1 MGRRGETNKQ
11 KPVAGVL
18 FHHRDSQ
25 NDSCE
30 TRVSQSSER
39 VQTDP
44 DKKQTN
50 TTWSTRLQ
58 KQRGVKEQTSRCLV
72 VEIRELTPADWKI
85 WTSVS
90 QPRQSRLLRHRSVA
104 AELRLWLQR
113 AHYSHASGRCFNLF
127 CHFYNK
133 TLGEGVFT
141 SLQCSSCSSVEER
154 RPHNEALVWQIASL
168 VLLNVAAVSR

>member
-30 TRVSQSSER
+30 TRVTQSSER
-39 VQTDP
+39 VETDP

-58 KQRGVKEQTSRCLV
+58 KQRGVKEQTSLCLV

-90 QPRQSRLLRHRSVA
+90 QPRQSRLLRHRSAA

-113 AHYSHASGRCFNLF
+113 AHYSHASGCCFNLF

-141 SLQCSSCSSVEER
+141 SLQSFSVEER
-154 RPHNEALVWQIASL
+154 RPHNEALVRQKASL
-168 VLLNVAAVSR
+168 VLLNVAAASR

>member
-30 TRVSQSSER
+30 TRVTQSSER
-39 VQTDP
+39 VETDP

-90 QPRQSRLLRHRSVA
+90 QPRQSRLLRHRSAA
-104 AELRLWLQR
+104 AELRLWVQR
-113 AHYSHASGRCFNLF
+113 AHYSHASGCCFNLF

-141 SLQCSSCSSVEER
+141 SLQSFSVEER

>member
-30 TRVSQSSER
+30 TRVTQSSER
-39 VQTDP
+39 VETDP

-58 KQRGVKEQTSRCLV
+58 KQRGVKEQTSLCLV

-90 QPRQSRLLRHRSVA
+90 QPRQSRLLRHRSAA

-113 AHYSHASGRCFNLF
+113 AHYSHASGCCFNLF

-141 SLQCSSCSSVEER
+141 SLQCFSVEER
-154 RPHNEALVWQIASL
+154 RPHKKPSYDRKLHLCCWM
-168 VLLNVAAVSR
+168 

>member
-30 TRVSQSSER
+30 TRVTQSSER
-39 VQTDP
+39 VETDP
-44 DKKQTN
+44 DEKQTN

-58 KQRGVKEQTSRCLV
+58 KQRGVKEQTSLCLV
-72 VEIRELTPADWKI
+72 VEIRELAPADWKI

-90 QPRQSRLLRHRSVA
+90 QPRQSRLLRHRSAA
-104 AELRLWLQR
+104 AELRLWVQR
-113 AHYSHASGRCFNLF
+113 AHYSPASGRCFNLF

-141 SLQCSSCSSVEER
+141 SLQSFSVKER
-154 RPHNEALVWQIASL
+154 RPHKKPSYDRKLHLCCWM
-168 VLLNVAAVSR
+168 

>member
-30 TRVSQSSER
+30 TRVTQSSER
-39 VQTDP
+39 VETDP

-58 KQRGVKEQTSRCLV
+58 KQRGVKEQTSLCLV

-90 QPRQSRLLRHRSVA
+90 QPRQSRLLRHRSAA
-104 AELRLWLQR
+104 AELRLWVQR
-113 AHYSHASGRCFNLF
+113 AHYSPASGRCFNLF

-141 SLQCSSCSSVEER
+141 SLQSFSVKER
-154 RPHNEALVWQIASL
+154 RPHKKPSYDRKLHLCCWM
-168 VLLNVAAVSR
+168 

>member
-39 VQTDP
+39 VETDP

-58 KQRGVKEQTSRCLV
+58 KQRGVKEQTSLCLV

-90 QPRQSRLLRHRSVA
+90 QPRRSRLLRHRSAA

-113 AHYSHASGRCFNLF
+113 AHYSHASGCCFNLF

-141 SLQCSSCSSVEER
+141 SLQSFSVKER
-154 RPHNEALVWQIASL
+154 RPHKKPSYDRKLHLCCWM
-168 VLLNVAAVSR
+168 

>member
-39 VQTDP
+39 VETDP

-58 KQRGVKEQTSRCLV
+58 KQRGVKEQTSLCLV
-72 VEIRELTPADWKI
+72 VEIRELTPADSKI

-90 QPRQSRLLRHRSVA
+90 QPRQSRLLRHRSAA
-104 AELRLWLQR
+104 AELRLWVQR
-113 AHYSHASGRCFNLF
+113 AHYSPASGRCFNLF

-141 SLQCSSCSSVEER
+141 SLQSFSVKER
-154 RPHNEALVWQIASL
+154 RPHKKPSYDRKLHLCCWM
-168 VLLNVAAVSR
+168 

>member
-30 TRVSQSSER
+30 TRVTQSSER
-39 VQTDP
+39 VETDP

-58 KQRGVKEQTSRCLV
+58 KQRGVKEQTSLCLV

-90 QPRQSRLLRHRSVA
+90 QPRQSRLLRHRSAA

-113 AHYSHASGRCFNLF
+113 AHYSHMSGCCFNLF

-141 SLQCSSCSSVEER
+141 SLQSSSVEER

>member
-30 TRVSQSSER
+30 TRVTQSSER
-39 VQTDP
+39 VETDP

-58 KQRGVKEQTSRCLV
+58 KQRGVKEQTSLCLV
-72 VEIRELTPADWKI
+72 VEIRELAPADWKI

-90 QPRQSRLLRHRSVA
+90 QPRQSRLLRHRSAA

-113 AHYSHASGRCFNLF
+113 AHYSHASGCCFNLF

-141 SLQCSSCSSVEER
+141 SLQSFSVEER
-154 RPHNEALVWQIASL
+154 RPHNEALVRQKASL
-168 VLLNVAAVSR
+168 VLLNVAAASR

>member
-39 VQTDP
+39 VETDP
-44 DKKQTN
+44 DEKQTN

-58 KQRGVKEQTSRCLV
+58 KQRGVKEQTSLCLV
-72 VEIRELTPADWKI
+72 VEIRELTPADSKI

-90 QPRQSRLLRHRSVA
+90 QPRQSRLLRHRSAA

-113 AHYSHASGRCFNLF
+113 AHYSHASGCCFNLF

-141 SLQCSSCSSVEER
+141 SLQCSSCFS
-154 RPHNEALVWQIASL
+154 VWQKASL

>member
-39 VQTDP
+39 VETDP

-58 KQRGVKEQTSRCLV
+58 KQRGVKEQTSLCLV

-90 QPRQSRLLRHRSVA
+90 QPRQSRLLRHRSAA

-113 AHYSHASGRCFNLF
+113 AHYSHASGCCFNLF

-133 TLGEGVFT
+133 TLGEGVLYLTAEFLLFLCGREKATQRSPRTTESFT
-141 SLQCSSCSSVEER
+141 CAAECSCC
-154 RPHNEALVWQIASL
+154 
-168 VLLNVAAVSR
+168 

>member
-39 VQTDP
+39 VETDP

-72 VEIRELTPADWKI
+72 VEIRELTPADSKI

-90 QPRQSRLLRHRSVA
+90 QPRQSRLLRHRSAA

-113 AHYSHASGRCFNLF
+113 AHYSHASGCCFNLF

-141 SLQCSSCSSVEER
+141 SLQSFSVKER
-154 RPHNEALVWQIASL
+154 RPHKKPSYDRKLHLCCWM
-168 VLLNVAAVSR
+168 